1 MADWLAAEE
10 VMNVAMESTGVY
22 WKPIFNILESRF
34 TVLLVNARHLKQ
46 VPGRKSDVRDCQWIA
61 QLLQCGLLKGS
72 FIPPRAQRELRD
84 LTRHRTQL
92 VEGKTR
98 TINRIQKV
106 LEDAN
111 IKLASVATDVMGVS
125 GRAMIQRLIEGE
137 TNPCKLADLAQRQ
150 LRGKIPELEKAL
162 EGKLTDHHRFLLMM
176 LWKELAQQE
185 ELLAELDA
193 KIEEHTRPFA
203 AEIVRLDAIPG
214 VDHRVAEVLLA
225 EVGADVK
232 PFPSDEHLS
241 SWAGMCPGNEESA
254 GKRRRRRITPGNR
267 WLKKT
272 LAQAGWAASHT
283 KNTYLASQYRRLA
296 GHRGNKR
303 ALIAVGHSILVI
315 FYHMIRT
322 RSGYADLGVD
332 FFDRREPERLT
343 RYYVKR
349 LERLGHKVTLA
360 TSVA

>member
-1 MADWLAAEE
+1 MENIFVRCAGLDVHKESVEACVRRIEPNGCVHSETRHWGTMTRDLLEMADWLAAKG
-10 VMNVAMESTGVY
+10 VTNVAMESTGVF
-22 WKPIFNILESRF
+22 WKPIFNILEIRF

-46 VPGRKSDVRDCQWIA
+46 VPGRKSDIRDCQWIA

-92 VEGKTR
+92 VEEKTR

-111 IKLASVATDVMGVS
+111 IKLASVASDV
-125 GRAMIQRLIEGE
+125 
-137 TNPCKLADLAQRQ
+137 
-150 LRGKIPELEKAL
+150 
-162 EGKLTDHHRFLLMM
+162 
-176 LWKELAQQE
+176 
-185 ELLAELDA
+185 
-193 KIEEHTRPFA
+193 IEEHTRPFA
-203 AEIVRLDAIPG
+203 AEIEHLDTIPG

-225 EVGADVK
+225 EVGPDMK

-267 WLKKT
+267 WLKQT
-272 LAQAGWAASHT
+272 LAQAAWAASHA
-283 KNTYLASQYRRLA
+283 KNTYLAAQYRRLA
-296 GHRGNKR
+296 SHRGKKR

-315 FYHMIRT
+315 FYHMIR
-322 RSGYADLGVD
+322 SGASYADLGAD
-332 FFDRREPERLT
+332 FFDRLEPERLT
-343 RYYVKR
+343 HYYVKR
-349 LERLGHKVTLA
+349 LERLGYTVTLESSA
-360 TSVA
+360 AA